1 VFQGDLTLDPP
12 MDKFVSLVKNLFD
25 DLPCLLSES
34 AGQIAGLDP
43 TTWPQYDE
51 PVEIGL
57 LIVFYD

>member
-1 VFQGDLTLDPP
+1 